1 MSNPNS
7 SNYHVY
13 RRKVNARNGRRRAAV
28 LMALLALLLLAAG
41 AVMWLRNNDPLP
53 ASAAV
58 QATAEE
64 AAAAFTAAT
73 AAPSPTPAPA
83 TPRPETPETAT
94 AESAEEEPYA
104 PRRLLQQVDT
114 AAWDTSARVAATLNQ
129 DYQNTD
135 HRMVALPML
144 GTVTDSYFDTVTFV
158 GDSLASGMGI
168 YATGYPN
175 AHYATYRS
183 IGPEAIVNNTTVTN
197 AVTGATETPIETI
210 VASQPD
216 YVYILVGT
224 NTLVNAN
231 SEERLLA
238 YYEQMI
244 DVLREKLN
252 PGVVFYIQ
260 AIPGVQEDVV
270 QTRPGL
276 DNARIFS
283 VNNLLANLALRKG
296 CYFVNIREA
305 LNNLDGSLID
315 EYDVGLDGV
324 HVNPAGYQA
333 WADYLATHTAWNSR
347 SIYLGQNPWKIL
359 GS

>member
-1 MSNPNS
+1 M
-7 SNYHVY
+7 
-13 RRKVNARNGRRRAAV
+13 
-28 LMALLALLLLAAG
+28 
-41 AVMWLRNNDPLP
+41 
-53 ASAAV
+53 
-58 QATAEE
+58 
-64 AAAAFTAAT
+64 
-73 AAPSPTPAPA
+73 
-83 TPRPETPETAT
+83 
-94 AESAEEEPYA
+94 
-104 PRRLLQQVDT
+104 RLLPQVDN
-114 AAWDTSARVAATLNQ
+114 AAWDTAAKVAATLNQ

>member
-1 MSNPNS
+1 MASDFYT
-7 SNYHVY
+7 YH
-13 RRKVNARNGRRRAAV
+13 KQAKDRRRRRYVGV
-28 LMALLALLLLAAG
+28 LLFLLALLLAMAG
-41 AVMWLRNNDPLP
+41 GVLWWYGGGQP
-53 ASAAV
+53 ASAV
-58 QATAEE
+58 QATAEQ
-64 AAAAFTAAT
+64 AAAQSAQAT
-73 AAPSPTPAPA
+73 ATPAPA
-83 TPRPETPETAT
+83 TPAPQTPESAT
-94 AESAEEEPYA
+94 PESATPESAGSYTPV
-104 PRRLLQQVDT
+104 RLLPQVDN
-114 AAWDTSARVAATLNQ
+114 AAWDTAAKVAATLNQ

-333 WADYLATHTAWNSR
+333 WADYLATHTAWNGR

-359 GS
+359 GG

>member
-1 MSNPNS
+1 
-7 SNYHVY
+7 
-13 RRKVNARNGRRRAAV
+13 
-28 LMALLALLLLAAG
+28 
-41 AVMWLRNNDPLP
+41 
-53 ASAAV
+53 
-58 QATAEE
+58 
-64 AAAAFTAAT
+64 
-73 AAPSPTPAPA
+73 
-83 TPRPETPETAT
+83 
-94 AESAEEEPYA
+94 
-104 PRRLLQQVDT
+104 
-114 AAWDTSARVAATLNQ
+114 
-129 DYQNTD
+129 
-135 HRMVALPML
+135 ML

-359 GS
+359 GG